1 MSKTYEVQVPLGDH
15 WPNQGPAPAGRDNS
29 WGRTLLVSIPFLL
42 IGLGSIFATYLPYNS
57 WQVLLGVIALLVL
70 LGALGLAWLKGFPR
84 WSYPYVIPLPGIAI
98 LGPSSSDRDHPFFLN
113 FLTESRR

>member
-1 MSKTYEVQVPLGDH
+1 MIKRRKQILSKTYEVQVPLGDH
-15 WPNQGPAPAGRDNS
+15 WPDQGPAPDGRDNS

-70 LGALGLAWLKGFPR
+70 FGALGLA
-84 WSYPYVIPLPGIAI
+84 
-98 LGPSSSDRDHPFFLN
+98 
-113 FLTESRR
+113 